1 MARINLLAWDNQRG
15 LTHDIRLLSDT
26 LAALGHEVHVT
37 RLGPHRQDGR
47 WKGRLL
53 RLRMAWQW
61 LRSGGRQTRL
71 YDANIALE
79 HVRPA
84 WLGLARLNLLVPN
97 PEWLSPRSQRY
108 LKHFDA
114 VLCKTQY
121 ASEVFRAQGCRTLHI
136 GFRGTDCFDR
146 NIERQPSFLH
156 LAGASR
162 MKGTRRLLALW
173 QRHPEW
179 PKLVV
184 LQSASTATPLA
195 APAPVNIE
203 HRVGYLSDIGE
214 IRRLQ
219 NSHLFHLCL
228 SETEG
233 WGHYLAE
240 GMSCKA
246 VVLTC
251 DAPPMNELVDSS
263 RGMLVKASEAGPF
276 NLATRYHFDE
286 AALEASVERLMAM
299 SEDDRARLGE
309 HARSWFESNE
319 AAFAGR
325 LDAALRQLL

>member
-15 LTHDIRLLSDT
+15 LTHDIRLLSDA
-26 LAALGHEVHVT
+26 LVELGHEVHVT
-37 RLGPHRQDGR
+37 RLGSHRQDGR

-53 RLRMAWQW
+53 RLPMWWRW
-61 LRSGGRQTRL
+61 LRSGGRQAKL
-71 YDANIALE
+71 YDVNIALE

-84 WLGLARLNLLVPN
+84 WFTLARVNLLVPN

-108 LKHFDA
+108 LQRFDA
-114 VLCKTQY
+114 ILCKTHY
-121 ASEVFRAQGCRTLHI
+121 ASELFRALGCRAVHI
-136 GFRGTDCFDR
+136 GFSGIDCLDR
-146 NIERQPSFLH
+146 DITRQPTFLH
-156 LAGASR
+156 LAGASK
-162 MKGTRRLLALW
+162 MKGTERLLALW

-184 LQSASTATPLA
+184 LQSPRTAAALQKP
-195 APAPVNIE
+195 APANIE
-203 HRVGYLSDIGE
+203 HRVGYVSDISE

-246 VVLTC
+246 VVVTC
-251 DAPPMNELVDSS
+251 DAPPMNELVTPS
-263 RGMLVKASEAGPF
+263 RGVLVKASDAGAF
-276 NLATRYHFDE
+276 NLVARYRFDD
-286 AALEASVERLMAM
+286 AALEATIERLMTM
-299 SEDDRARLGE
+299 PESERTLLGDQARA
-309 HARSWFESNE
+309 WFVANE